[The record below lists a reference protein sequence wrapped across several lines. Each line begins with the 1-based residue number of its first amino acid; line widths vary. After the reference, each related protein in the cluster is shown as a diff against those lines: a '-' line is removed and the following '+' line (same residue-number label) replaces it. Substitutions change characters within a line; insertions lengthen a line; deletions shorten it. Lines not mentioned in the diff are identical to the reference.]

1 MYTLDDIIT
10 YVRRLIKT
18 PSNTTISTGLIIDYI
33 NRFWIN
39 DVDASM
45 QLFDLKTKYQFMTTP
60 GVDQYNMPM
69 YDDQFESPDNNLQVI
84 RQYPI
89 YQGVVGNFYCN
100 GINLAFHTEKRSF
113 FNAFPNILQTFEA
126 VVVGNGTAVYIIQLP
141 ILPFVPPP
149 NPPINAI
156 IRGHVD
162 MTGIIETLNNVDP
175 PRGASFNTRIPVTS
189 VEARVF
195 ISTLSSSNENI
206 IITDS
211 GQFLDTN
218 KNCGILMI
226 PGKAPLGNLAIPG
239 GYNQTKNVVNY
250 TTGTI
255 YVDFNTSILSGRN
268 INVTCSFFQSG
279 IPRAALFYNNCI
291 TLRNVPDKQYVIE
304 MDAYLTPAAFLNTF
318 DSIQFGYMSEYIAR
332 GAARK
337 ILTDTGDVEQFNFY
351 EPLFKEQETLV
362 HKRSQRQWTSTRT
375 QTIYS
380 QGMNIG
386 QGNNGIGGTI

>member
-1 MYTLDDIIT
+1 MYILDDIIT

-18 PSNTTISTGLIIDYI
+18 PSNATISTGLIIDYI

-39 DVDASM
+39 DVDARI

-69 YDDQFESPDNNLQVI
+69 YDDQFESPDNDVQTI
-84 RQYPI
+84 EQYPI
-89 YQGVVGNFYCN
+89 YQGIVGNCYVN
-100 GINLAFHTEKRSF
+100 GINVAFSTEKKGF
-113 FNAFPNILQTFEA
+113 FNTWPNILQNYEA
-126 VVVGNGTAVYIIQLP
+126 VAVGDGTTTYTIQLP
-141 ILPFVPPP
+141 ILPSVAPT

-162 MTGIIETLNNVDP
+162 LAGIVSMNTNIDP

-195 ISTLSSSNENI
+195 ISSLTNSNENI

-218 KNCGILMI
+218 KNCGLLMI
-226 PGKAPLGNLAIPG
+226 PGKAPLGNQGIPG
-239 GYNQTKNVVNY
+239 GYSQTQNVVNY

-255 YVDFNTSILSGRN
+255 YVTFPSPISSGRN

-279 IPRAALFYNNCI
+279 LPRGALFYNNCI
-291 TLRNVPDKQYVIE
+291 TLRNVPDKQYVVE
-304 MDAYLTPAAFLNTF
+304 VDAYLTPAAFLNTF
-318 DSIQFGYMSEYIAR
+318 ESVAFGYMSEYIAR

-351 EPLFKEQETLV
+351 EPLFREQEILV
-362 HKRSQRQWTSTRT
+362 WKRSQRQWTATRT
-375 QTIYS
+375 ETVYS
-380 QGMNIG
+380 QGMNRG
-386 QGNNGIGGTI
+386 QGSNSMGGTI

>member
-1 MYTLDDIIT
+1 
-10 YVRRLIKT
+10 
-18 PSNTTISTGLIIDYI
+18 
-33 NRFWIN
+33 
-39 DVDASM
+39 
-45 QLFDLKTKYQFMTTP
+45 MTTP
-60 GVDQYNMPM
+60 GVDQYNMPL
-69 YDDQFESPDNNLQVI
+69 YDTQFESPDNNLQI
-84 RQYPI
+84 IGQYPI
-89 YQGVVGNFYCN
+89 YQGVVGNCYCN
-100 GINLAFHTEKRSF
+100 GVNISFHTEKRGF
-113 FNAFPNILQTFEA
+113 FNAFPNILQNFPA
-126 VVVGNGTAVYIIQLP
+126 VATGNGTSTYTIQLP

-162 MTGIIETLNNVDP
+162 MTGIVVTNGNIDP
-175 PRGASFNTRIPVTS
+175 PRGASFNTFIPVTS

-218 KNCGILMI
+218 KNCGLLMI
-226 PGKAPLGNLAIPG
+226 PGKAPFGNLGIPG
-239 GYNQTKNVVNY
+239 GYSQTRNIVNY

-255 YVDFNTSILSGRN
+255 YVDFNTSILAGRN

-279 IPRAALFYNNCI
+279 RPRAALFYNNCL
-291 TLRNVPDKQYVIE
+291 TLRNVPDSQYVIE
-304 MDAYLTPAAFLNTF
+304 LDAYLTPAAFLNTF

-362 HKRSQRQWTSTRT
+362 HKRSQRQWTASRT

-380 QGMNIG
+380 QGMYNS
-386 QGNNGIGGTI
+386 QGTNGIGGTL